1 MQQATETVDVS
12 DHKVIMKRGFKKTSR
27 WQVIS
32 GLILAVVAYLLAGGN
47 AAISVLMGASA
58 VLLGSGAAVLMS
70 RSGHPTPTAALM
82 NVLKA
87 EIVKVIVVAVLLL
100 IVFKLYQG
108 LVPIALIGGL
118 ACAALISGAALRTFD
133 EDNKA

>member
-1 MQQATETVDVS
+1 M
-12 DHKVIMKRGFKKTSR
+12 
-27 WQVIS
+27 
-32 GLILAVVAYLLAGGN
+32 Y
-47 AAISVLMGASA
+47 
-58 VLLGSGAAVLMS
+58 
-70 RSGHPTPTAALM
+70 
-82 NVLKA
+82 VLKA
-87 EIVKVIVVAVLLL
+87 EIVKVFVVAVLLL